1 MTQPLTIDIFILQ
14 DEIRTTFPVS
24 MFGFL
29 QGGILNVTVSS
40 FSVPPNA
47 QDSSMFK
54 FTLDRT
60 LSDATNPY
68 LDSKRDSI
76 CIQEKIDENDHTAVA
91 RFSFDFRAKQ

>member
-1 MTQPLTIDIFILQ
+1 
-14 DEIRTTFPVS
+14 

-40 FSVPPNA
+40 FTVPPNA
-47 QDSSMFK
+47 QDSSTFK

-68 LDSKRDSI
+68 LDNKRDSI
-76 CIQEKIDENDHTAVA
+76 CIQDKIDENDHTAVA
-91 RFSFDFRAKQ
+91 RFSFDFKAKQWVIYLNKINNFWKYYHFTFLI